1 MFSNEAWDK
10 KKPRTEKET
19 SEASRRAKEQLLSKR
34 FESGGKLDPEDLK
47 REMIVQ
53 RNPVRMYKVLRDS
66 APPLCLTFC
75 LLHSMTT
82 GRNGSQTLKGRGGNK
97 SC

>member
-10 KKPRTEKET
+10 KKPRPEKES
-19 SEASRRAKEQLLSKR
+19 SEASRRAKEQLLSKH
-34 FESGGKLDPEDLK
+34 FASGGKLDPEDLR

-53 RNPVRMYKVLRDS
+53 RNPVRMYKVLDS
-66 APPLCLTFC
+66 APPLCLTLF